1 MQPRTRCQLYK
12 ISFCLSVWV
21 MYTCL
26 IVQFLNYSTK
36 LPEPKK
42 LGRPIRDPITTMKN
56 IEWPPTIT
64 DHDTSLR
71 TDSGSATRYKTI
83 SSELTTSS
91 YAITTEADTEL
102 AKIRHINETDHT
114 STNTLPGTESVTD
127 TTTAALQTTTSTTD
141 TTTGI
146 TSTLNTIEYT
156 TNPYQQDTDS
166 TSTVPAPTATELLEA
181 VSITTDTPVFRTY
194 EYVTGML
201 STLNTIEDSTNPST
215 IPYNKDTDSTST
227 LPASTSAELLE
238 AVSTTD
244 TLIFST
250 YEYEYVTGTL
260 STLNTIEYT
269 TNPSTTSY
277 GRDTEYTSTVPAST
291 TTEMNVGTEAFSVT
305 DIPVLE
311 MHEYELG
318 FQAVLQDADKYSF
331 NTDTMSTLTNYSTTI
346 LSTTTTI
353 SENSSSESTDRFFT
367 TSRTSGEITLTTEI
381 GE

>member
-1 MQPRTRCQLYK
+1 
-12 ISFCLSVWV
+12 
-21 MYTCL
+21 
-26 IVQFLNYSTK
+26 
-36 LPEPKK
+36 
-42 LGRPIRDPITTMKN
+42 MKN

-114 STNTLPGTESVTD
+114 STNTLPGTESVTGEEKITTFEADTITMTNIPLITNLLD